1 MKRFSRAVL
10 AAAALAP
17 LAPLAPWSSV
27 VAADGVD
34 GAVDVAGLVVAGVAA
49 PSQVVAGNTPQTV
62 TVTVRNDLPRPL
74 RTVSVSLEGI
84 DSDGPRIVEVPAAS
98 SRPVE
103 FRVVPCRAGTNTLTA
118 SARATDGSTTLT
130 DVGDPVSLQV
140 ATGSTCSSIVTT
152 PAGPLTINASAGR
165 MVDPVVVPLA
175 DLPTPPRDMALPYG
189 AISFS
194 IEDVSV
200 GAAVTVTLTAPGPA
214 AGYAKFAAGGWTRLP
229 SAVAV
234 GSTVTFVLVDGGVG
248 DADGVAN
255 GRIDDPG
262 AVIAPAASPSPPAA
276 PPSPSATTTTTPVAS
291 TPTSPAP
298 AITAPATTS
307 TSVSGDA
314 PPSTTAV
321 PDTQVASGGPVPVD
335 GAPSIPSTS
344 TGSSVVVG
352 VVAGLGVAVGLI
364 VFITRRQRR
373 RRQGATP

>member
-34 GAVDVAGLVVAGVAA
+34 GAVDVAGLVVTGVAA

-98 SRPVE
+98 SRSVE

-118 SARATDGSTTLT
+118 SARATDGSTTLD

-140 ATGSTCSSIVTT
+140 AAGSTCSSIVTT

-234 GSTVTFVLVDGGVG
+234 GNTVTFVLVDGGVG

-262 AVIAPAASPSPPAA
+262 AVIARAA
-276 PPSPSATTTTTPVAS
+276 PPSPPATTTTTPAAS

-298 AITAPATTS
+298 AITEPATTS
-307 TSVSGDA
+307 TPLSGDA
-314 PPSTTAV
+314 PSSTTAV
-321 PDTQVASGGPVPVD
+321 PDTQVASGGPVPAE

-352 VVAGLGVAVGLI
+352 VVAGLGVAAGLI